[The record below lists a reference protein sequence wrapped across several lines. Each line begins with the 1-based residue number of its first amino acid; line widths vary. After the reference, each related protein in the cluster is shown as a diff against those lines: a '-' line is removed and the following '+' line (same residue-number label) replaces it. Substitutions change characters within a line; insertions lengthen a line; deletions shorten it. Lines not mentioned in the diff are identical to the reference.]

1 MRNPIPIKEMAS
13 KGDSSKSRTDTIEQT
28 LDEIRERYVEENG
41 EEPPGEFMPE
51 GGGETVLGIVQRD
64 RDAHRDIYDAL
75 ADE

>member
-1 MRNPIPIKEMAS
+1 MAS

-41 EEPPGEFMPE
+41 EEPPEEFMTE
-51 GGGETVLGIVQRD
+51 ARRQIVLGIAQRD